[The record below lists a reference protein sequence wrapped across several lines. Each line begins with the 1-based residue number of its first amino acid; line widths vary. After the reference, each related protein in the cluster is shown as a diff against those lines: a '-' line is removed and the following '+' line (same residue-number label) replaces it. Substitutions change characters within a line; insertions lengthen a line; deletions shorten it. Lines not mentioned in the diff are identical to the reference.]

1 MNPMETVKSFY
12 ETIESDLQNLIEYL
26 PALIPSDDDDAQI
39 LKIAWDML
47 KTIKKELEDPIS
59 LERVDDTI
67 DVDKLVESWDRGDRD
82 KVAYINPND
91 VFTEYVKVLEEFG
104 LDEYT

>member
-47 KTIKKELEDPIS
+47 KTIKKELDDPIS

-91 VFTEYVKVLEEFG
+91 VSTEYVKVLEEFG